1 MQNFPD
7 MFGLELTGLSKD
19 DGMAQGAEEHEGSL
33 TTNVEVSGTDS

>member
-1 MQNFPD
+1 MQNFRD

-19 DGMAQGAEEHEGSL
+19 DGMAQGAEEH